1 MAAGRKQQCNRQVQ
15 RSVWARRGTSRAED
29 PTAISV
35 SQASPPGGLGG
46 EKEKKLFGVGAKQS
60 KWVGVVVFAEAAAGA
75 GGERTGWSTRWITR
89 RGQRARLSSAGF
101 VWSGRLARLGSAPRP
116 SVRSAAAC
124 SSVSS
129 SARTN
134 QQDSLVGR
142 QSLLMVFLPLRFLS
156 SWPRPARGQFAS
168 ILSLPRASP
177 RLSAWSQ
184 IRHNGTFRFN
194 LLATTTRDDTG
205 W

>member
-1 MAAGRKQQCNRQVQ
+1 
-15 RSVWARRGTSRAED
+15 
-29 PTAISV
+29 
-35 SQASPPGGLGG
+35 
-46 EKEKKLFGVGAKQS
+46 
-60 KWVGVVVFAEAAAGA
+60 VFAEAAAGA

-116 SVRSAAAC
+116 SVPPRLVRLS
-124 SSVSS
+124 
-129 SARTN
+129 RHQQEQTN
-134 QQDSLVGR
+134 KTRWLAWPL
-142 QSLLMVFLPLRFLS
+142 LLMVSLPLRVLS
-156 SWPRPARGQFAS
+156 PWPRPARGQFAS